1 MLAKIGNAS
10 LLLFFVL
17 LIALN
22 VRLLLGVLGSG
33 AILVAVLYFAGLFI
47 IGWLLGGSK
56 PEVRGVLGLATAGR
70 NFGAAL
76 VPATSSFN
84 DPKVT
89 IMIVVGAVVCP
100 IILLPRRRLGAA
112 PDGLRPGLNAL
123 LTSPTTNHRPQR
135 HFTHQSPMKLQ
146 DKVAL
151 ITGGAQ
157 GLGKSIASRCPRGGG
172 YRHSRHQPRHAP
184 AAAAEIEA
192 LGRACLAVRCDVSSS
207 ASVREMFAQIADRFG
222 TLHILVNNAALVQKG
237 EANEAARSRFYEMVT
252 TPIPKRSLGVTKDFT
267 DQEWHKYWGVN
278 VHGVFYCTRE
288 ALKLMEPQKAGK
300 IINIASVAGIGGFSA
315 FHPSYC
321 ATKGAVL
328 AFTRSVAVEVAAANV
343 FVNAIAAGGIL
354 TPPME
359 AYLSKRSEEERNRVH
374 QLVPLG
380 RLGKPEE
387 YASLAVYLASDE
399 HYLVGQTISPNGG
412 MVL

>member
-1 MLAKIGNAS
+1 
-10 LLLFFVL
+10 
-17 LIALN
+17 
-22 VRLLLGVLGSG
+22 
-33 AILVAVLYFAGLFI
+33 
-47 IGWLLGGSK
+47 
-56 PEVRGVLGLATAGR
+56 
-70 NFGAAL
+70 
-76 VPATSSFN
+76 
-84 DPKVT
+84 
-89 IMIVVGAVVCP
+89 
-100 IILLPRRRLGAA
+100 
-112 PDGLRPGLNAL
+112 
-123 LTSPTTNHRPQR
+123 
-135 HFTHQSPMKLQ
+135 MKLQ

-157 GLGKSIASRCPRGGG
+157 GLGKSIALAMAREGANIVICDINPDTL
-172 YRHSRHQPRHAP
+172 PT
-184 AAAAEIEA
+184 AATEIEA
-192 LGRACLAVRCDVSSS
+192 LGRACLGVRCDVSSS

-222 TLHILVNNAALVQKG
+222 TLHILVNNAALLQKG

-267 DQEWHKYWGVN
+267 DEEWHKYWGVN

-328 AFTRSVAVEVAAANV
+328 AFTRSVAVEVAGANV

-359 AYLSKRSEEERNRVH
+359 AYLSKCSEEERNRVH

-412 MVL
+412 IEHAYDSPRSRSSPETQLFKECPWNRRPRGRSCVRQCESLDLRLSQVLRSQRGDGAYLWSEAYSQLRENAVAEVHHDDSDHVLFEAMGRGARTRLSAAADAIPGYNSPASSRLFKKC